1 MILLRIWYYM
11 QITGGNDSEITDVQ
25 GEKQNHMLVY
35 LLGCECIRL
44 PTDVI
49 TSDCKFSGLK

>member
-1 MILLRIWYYM
+1 M

-25 GEKQNHMLVY
+25 GEKQSHMLVY
-35 LLGCECIRL
+35 LLGYDFIRL

-49 TSDCKFSGLK
+49 TSDCNFSGLK